1 MEVAI
6 LGPGCARCKATEKA
20 VREALLEMGKEAT
33 VIKVED
39 IKEMIKYGISMTP
52 AVAIDGTIKLAG
64 KVPSVEEIKSLLSIS
79 SG

>member
-6 LGPGCARCKATEKA
+6 LGPGCARCRATEKA

-33 VIKVED
+33 IIKVED
-39 IKEMIKYGISMTP
+39 LDEMIKYGLSVTP
-52 AVAIDGTIKLAG
+52 AVAVDGTIKLAG
-64 KVPSVEEIKSLLSIS
+64 KVPSVEEIKNLLSAG

>member
-6 LGPGCARCKATEKA
+6 LGPGCARCRATEKA
-20 VREALLEMGKEAT
+20 VREALLELGKEAT
-33 VIKVED
+33 IIKVENLE
-39 IKEMIKYGISMTP
+39 EMIKYGLSVTP

-64 KVPSVEEIKSLLSIS
+64 KVPSVEEIKSLLSAG

>member
-6 LGPGCARCKATEKA
+6 LGPGCARCRATEKA
-20 VREALLEMGKEAT
+20 VREALREMGKEAT
-33 VIKVED
+33 IIKVENLD
-39 IKEMIKYGISMTP
+39 EMIKYGLSVTP

-64 KVPSVEEIKSLLSIS
+64 KVPSVEEIKNLLSAG

>member
-33 VIKVED
+33 IIKVED

>member
-20 VREALLEMGKEAT
+20 VREALREMGKEAT
-33 VIKVED
+33 VIKVEN

-64 KVPSVEEIKSLLSIS
+64 KVPSVEEMKNLLSLS
-79 SG
+79 SD

>member
-6 LGPGCARCKATEKA
+6 LGPGCARCRATEKA
-20 VREALLEMGKEAT
+20 VREALRETGKEAT
-33 VIKVED
+33 IIKVENLE
-39 IKEMIKYGISMTP
+39 EMIKYGLSMTP

-64 KVPSVEEIKSLLSIS
+64 KVPSVEEIKNLLSAG

>member
-6 LGPGCARCKATEKA
+6 LGPGCARCRATEKA
-20 VREALLEMGKEAT
+20 VREALREMGKEAT
-33 VIKVED
+33 IIKVENLE
-39 IKEMIKYGISMTP
+39 EMIKYGLSMTP

-64 KVPSVEEIKSLLSIS
+64 KVPSVEEIKNLLSAG

>member
-6 LGPGCARCKATEKA
+6 LGPGCARCRATEKA
-20 VREALLEMGKEAT
+20 VREALREMGKEAT
-33 VIKVED
+33 IIKVENLE
-39 IKEMIKYGISMTP
+39 EMIKYGLSMTP

>member
-20 VREALLEMGKEAT
+20 VREVLREMGKEAT
-33 VIKVED
+33 VIKVEN

-64 KVPSVEEIKSLLSIS
+64 KVPSVEEMKNLLSIS
-79 SG
+79 SD

>member
-20 VREALLEMGKEAT
+20 VREALREMGKEAT
-33 VIKVED
+33 VIKVEN

-64 KVPSVEEIKSLLSIS
+64 KVPSVEEMKDLLSLRS
-79 SG
+79 D

>member
-20 VREALLEMGKEAT
+20 VRKALLEMGKEAT

>member
-20 VREALLEMGKEAT
+20 VREALREMGKEAT
-33 VIKVED
+33 VIKVEN
-39 IKEMIKYGISMTP
+39 IKEMIKYGLSMTP

-64 KVPSVEEIKSLLSIS
+64 KVPSVEEMKNLLSIS
-79 SG
+79 SD

>member
-20 VREALLEMGKEAT
+20 VREALREMGKEAT
-33 VIKVED
+33 VIKVEN

-52 AVAIDGTIKLAG
+52 AVAIDGTIRLAG
-64 KVPSVEEIKSLLSIS
+64 KVPSVEEMKNLLSIS
-79 SG
+79 SY

>member
-20 VREALLEMGKEAT
+20 VREALREMGKEAT
-33 VIKVED
+33 VIKVEN

-64 KVPSVEEIKSLLSIS
+64 KVPSVEEMKNLLSIS
-79 SG
+79 SD

>member
-20 VREALLEMGKEAT
+20 VREALREMGKEAT
-33 VIKVED
+33 VIKVEN

-52 AVAIDGTIKLAG
+52 AVAIDGTIRLAG
-64 KVPSVEEIKSLLSIS
+64 KVPSVEEMKNLLSIS
-79 SG
+79 SD

>member
-20 VREALLEMGKEAT
+20 VREALREMGKEAT
-33 VIKVED
+33 VIKVEN
-39 IKEMIKYGISMTP
+39 IKEMIQYGISMTP
-52 AVAIDGTIKLAG
+52 AVAIDGTIRFAG
-64 KVPSVEEIKSLLSIS
+64 KVPSVEEMKKLLSAG

>member
-20 VREALLEMGKEAT
+20 VREALREMGKEAT

-39 IKEMIKYGISMTP
+39 IKEMIRYGISMTP
-52 AVAIDGTIKLAG
+52 AVAIDGAIKLAG
-64 KVPSVEEIKSLLSIS
+64 KVPSVEDIKKLLLEG